1 MSINKNAFLR
11 YQLLDKCFSNTGRGY
26 TIDDLLNI
34 VNEKL
39 LEEDPLSKGI
49 QLRQL
54 REDIKFMRKESG
66 FNAPICTKPA
76 DSGKKMY
83 YFYEDSKF
91 SIINSP
97 INESE
102 AKQLKHAF
110 SMLSRFEG
118 SPGFEWVAAI
128 QLKLKDTFKLKDS
141 EKKVIAFETNLDYEG
156 ERFIGQLFNAIINK
170 KVLKINYK
178 PFISEEQLIIFHPYF
193 LKQYNNRWFVF
204 GYNSELEIE
213 TWNLALDRILTMVE
227 SNEKYIEN
235 TIDWED
241 FFSDIYGVTKP
252 VGVKE
257 EEIELL
263 FSTTTSPYIKT
274 KPLHQSQKNYET
286 TSGLLIKL
294 KVIPNYELEQMILS
308 FGENVAILSP
318 LSLKEKIKNR
328 IFKMYEKNS

>member
-1 MSINKNAFLR
+1 M
-11 YQLLDKCFSNTGRGY
+11 
-26 TIDDLLNI
+26 
-34 VNEKL
+34 
-39 LEEDPLSKGI
+39 
-49 QLRQL
+49 
-54 REDIKFMRKESG
+54 
-66 FNAPICTKPA
+66 
-76 DSGKKMY
+76 
-83 YFYEDSKF
+83 
-91 SIINSP
+91 
-97 INESE
+97 
-102 AKQLKHAF
+102 
-110 SMLSRFEG
+110 
-118 SPGFEWVAAI
+118 
-128 QLKLKDTFKLKDS
+128 KDS

-294 KVIPNYELEQMILS
+294 KVIPNYELEQLILS
-308 FGENVAILSP
+308 FGENVAVLSP
-318 LSLKEKIKNR
+318 ISLKEKIKNR